1 MTISDMRVGQGWD
14 RHRLATLGAVGGAAG
29 GSGAQMARP
38 MVIGGV
44 AFPTDLNPV
53 AHSDGDAL
61 LHAIT
66 DAILGAI
73 GAPDIGQLFPDKD
86 ARWAGAS
93 SDVFLREAVKR
104 AASEGWRVGNVD
116 ATVVVERPK
125 LGARK
130 DEVRASVARVL
141 GVEVSRV
148 NVKGKT
154 PELLDPM
161 VGGQVIE
168 AYAVVLLVR

>member
-1 MTISDMRVGQGWD
+1 MTINDARVGQGWD
-14 RHRLATLGAVGGAAG
+14 RHRLAALGVGG

-44 AFPTDLNPV
+44 PFPTDLNPV

-61 LHAIT
+61 MHAVT

-86 ARWAGAS
+86 PKWAGGS

-104 AASEGWRVGNVD
+104 AAAEGWRVGNLD

-125 LGARK
+125 LGPRK
-130 DEVRASVARVL
+130 DEVRASLARVL
-141 GVEVSRV
+141 KVEVDRV

-161 VGGQVIE
+161 AGGQVIE
-168 AYAVVLLVR
+168 AYAAVLMVR